1 MNTTRIILLSILMSL
16 PVFQSQ
22 AQNQTDEILS
32 SVLLKFDEIAGFEAD
47 ALIKV
52 DVDFINIKDREV
64 KISFTSPDKFDFDIK
79 GLALLPKNG
88 FKMEYMDLLRSEY
101 TAINAGPESI
111 REQNTVIIKLI
122 PESIDSDIILAQL
135 WIDPVLARIVRMKT
149 FTRSSGSYLID
160 FFFCSPDI
168 ILPNKLE
175 VVFDIKNIN
184 MLPGSMMNDLM
195 SDGKLKDDSVPDEA
209 KVTVEY
215 NNLQITKK

>member
-160 FFFCSPDI
+160 FFFGSPDI

-209 KVTVEY
+209 KVTGEY

>member
-1 MNTTRIILLSILMSL
+1 MSL

-160 FFFCSPDI
+160 FFFGSPDI

>member
-160 FFFCSPDI
+160 FFFGSPDI